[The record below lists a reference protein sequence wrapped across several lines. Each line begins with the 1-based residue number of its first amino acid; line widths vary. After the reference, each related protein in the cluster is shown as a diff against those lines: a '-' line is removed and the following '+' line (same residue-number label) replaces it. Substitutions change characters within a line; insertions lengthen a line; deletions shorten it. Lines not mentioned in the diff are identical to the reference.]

1 MYAVVKTGGKQ
12 HKVEAGSVVTVEKL
26 DAAVGETVMFDVLFV
41 SDGDTVAVNADELAS
56 ATVTAEVLE
65 HSKGDKVIVF
75 KFKKR
80 KGYKR
85 TRGHR
90 QNLTTVKITDISMT
104 GAKKAAA
111 SKAEPAVKAV
121 AAKPAVVAKPAAVKK
136 PAAPKAETAAKA
148 APKAA
153 AKPAKAEVA
162 AKKAPVAKKA
172 AAPKADATPAAKK
185 PAAKKAAPKKKTESA
200 E

>member
-172 AAPKADATPAAKK
+172 AAPKADATPAVKK